1 LPWSGDASPFGFSPA
16 DAAAEPWLRQPA
28 HWTGLTIGRQRREA
42 GSTLNLYRSALRLRR
57 TVAGLGDGPMRWLPS
72 SSAVIAFARGDDFVS
87 MTNLSTG
94 PVALPRDAVVLLA
107 SDEIADAHLPPDA
120 TAWLRLE
127 RPPASH
133 VNPEEELEMTVR

>member
-1 LPWSGDASPFGFSPA
+1 PAGAAS
-16 DAAAEPWLRQPA
+16 EPWLRQPA
-28 HWTGLTIGRQRREA
+28 HWTALTIGKQRREA

-57 TVAGLGDGPMRWLPS
+57 AEPDLGDGAMRWLPS
-72 SSAVIAFARGDDFVS
+72 PDSVIAFARGDRFVC
-87 MTNLSTG
+87 MTNLSAS

-107 SDEIADAHLPPDA
+107 SDDTPDAHLPPDV

-127 RPPASH
+127 RPAASH